1 MGGLLYETVHLPLV
15 LIISVKP
22 GAFSVPRVF
31 LWCYIGVQGIVKI
44 ENKFFLLSL

>member
-1 MGGLLYETVHLPLV
+1 MGGLLNETVHLPLV

-31 LWCYIGVQGIVKI
+31 LLCYFGVKSMSNI
-44 ENKFFLLSL
+44 ENKFFLF